1 MKRNIIP
8 ALKTLGMSAFAV
20 FISFFVYFSL
30 HLIVMQFSTEVVGYT
45 VYGKNGE
52 EIGVFEEPP
61 AELSEE
67 ITGYAEKRSDMTVGA
82 TALLGILQVFCGVGI
97 VFCTVGSVIAKEAAR
112 DRNDADFNNAAQ
124 DKMRGFKIGG
134 LAVMPMLAAGV
145 AAVVLK
151 ILGGAS
157 AGFYWF
163 YRWVILC
170 PVKPIFDLLTGNATD
185 FSGAPLW
192 SVIVS
197 VGFTALFL
205 AFCGVMYI
213 ICYNEDSV
221 IAKLLYK
228 SAKRK
233 KENVRKMGR

>member
-1 MKRNIIP
+1 VLLMKNSSKTALSGMAVALGTVVMLLASAIPTLEYAIP
-8 ALKTLGMSAFAV
+8 AFAGFMV
-20 FISFFVYFSL
+20 LFILVELDVGWAAGVY
-30 HLIVMQFSTEVVGYT
+30 
-45 VYGKNGE
+45 
-52 EIGVFEEPP
+52 
-61 AELSEE
+61 A
-67 ITGYAEKRSDMTVGA
+67 A